1 MHSVIIICDYI
12 WQSFL
17 SDLKNGKALKSTRY
31 NDPGSTGS
39 PKIEIAMFFGEVSR
53 LNMSKVNF
61 IMKVIE

>member
-1 MHSVIIICDYI
+1 MTYI
-12 WQSFL
+12 SLFL
-17 SDLKNGKALKSTRY
+17 IRKKRTEPKRNEY

-39 PKIEIAMFFGEVSR
+39 SKIEIAMFFGAVSR